1 MELLNKIRNT
11 LALTAVVYVVLGLV
25 MLLIP
30 VAVSDFICYII
41 GSLFLVIGIAGIF
54 SYIKTRGTGF
64 GSNVTLVI
72 SIIFAALGVYIL
84 CNPVSFASFIPLVVG
99 IMLIVDSVNKFQS
112 AFELKKLNYKDWW
125 QMLIVGL
132 VIVIL
137 GGVLIFNPFKTV
149 ELFIRVIGALLIFDG
164 LSNLFTIYS
173 YSKVK

>member
-1 MELLNKIRNT
+1 MEMLNKIRNT

-30 VAVSDFICYII
+30 VVVSDFICYII
-41 GSLFLVIGIAGIF
+41 GALFLVIGVAGIL

-64 GSNVTLVI
+64 GSNLTLIV

-99 IMLIVDSVNKFQS
+99 IMLIVDSVNKLQS
-112 AFELKKLNYKDWW
+112 AFDLKKSGYKNWW
-125 QMLIVGL
+125 QMLIVGFL
-132 VIVIL
+132 IVSLGIL
-137 GGVLIFNPFKTV
+137 LIFNPFETV

-173 YSKVK
+173 YSKAR